1 MFTVKKMKTFKS
13 RHIKAAF
20 ICASQRLVSLWMI
33 ILFNLCF
40 LSVAE
45 GQDALKYLK
54 IKGRVVENNANALVG
69 AKAILYKN
77 SVKID
82 EKYASKDGRF
92 FFTLELNQRYLVE
105 VTKPYFIT
113 KKISFSTSVPPDL
126 KVIYPYKFTI
136 NIFKYIEGI
145 DYSVLKRPIG
155 HVKYYS
161 EANKFDYDEDY
172 TNSIMAKLEKLYEQI
187 AQKEIEMEE
196 EAGMQKPP
204 SGSPQGESA
213 STQDNQSEKEIYE
226 RIDQILAIEPKE
238 KKIIPSTRDEK
249 DKPTYTN
256 LPKKEPPLHLR
267 SGDIIYKMQI
277 VTSRKSIP
285 LIAANFKGLE
295 GVNVYFDNGLYKYTV
310 GETTNY
316 KYATTVLKERI
327 RKLGFKNAFVVS
339 FKNNKRINEKYKDEN
354 ISTKLKDVSAGS
366 ALPAGRQGSVT
377 TDALNMENKE
387 EQQEFIKIKS
397 ETAKQKQ
404 KTKAFLNRKNAELET
419 KALKKQIE
427 KEREINK
434 IQEVKDKLA
443 MAKSRKIFLE
453 EIADSKRT
461 MKKREARH
469 PNGWSPVRVK

>member
-1 MFTVKKMKTFKS
+1 M
-13 RHIKAAF
+13 
-20 ICASQRLVSLWMI
+20 
-33 ILFNLCF
+33 
-40 LSVAE
+40 
-45 GQDALKYLK
+45 
-54 IKGRVVENNANALVG
+54 
-69 AKAILYKN
+69 
-77 SVKID
+77 
-82 EKYASKDGRF
+82 
-92 FFTLELNQRYLVE
+92 
-105 VTKPYFIT
+105 
-113 KKISFSTSVPPDL
+113 
-126 KVIYPYKFTI
+126 
-136 NIFKYIEGI
+136 
-145 DYSVLKRPIG
+145 
-155 HVKYYS
+155 KYYS

-204 SGSPQGESA
+204 PDSHQRGESA
-213 STQDNQSEKEIYE
+213 SAQNNQSEKEIYE

-238 KKIIPSTRDEK
+238 KKTIPSTRDEK

-256 LPKKEPPLHLR
+256 LPKKEAPLHLR

-339 FKNNKRINEKYKDEN
+339 FKNDKRINEKYKDEN
-354 ISTKLKDVSAGS
+354 ISTKLQDVSAGS
-366 ALPAGRQGSVT
+366 ALPAGRQGSIT
-377 TDALNMENKE
+377 TDALNIEDKE
-387 EQQEFIKIKS
+387 EKQELVKIKS
-397 ETAKQKQ
+397 ENAKQKQ

-419 KALKKQIE
+419 KGLKKQME

-461 MKKREARH
+461 MKKREALRIT
-469 PNGWSPVRVK
+469 NDE